1 MVFKLS
7 ADGSRVQEFVNGA
20 LELDDVKYIQ
30 VDLEVRICRLSCLD
44 VDCQAADGCRHHL
57 PVYASSLSFT
67 YRRAWCATKKDASR

>member
-20 LELDDVKYIQ
+20 LELDDVKYMQ

-44 VDCQAADGCRHHL
+44 VDCQAADGCRHH
-57 PVYASSLSFT
+57 
-67 YRRAWCATKKDASR
+67 